1 MRQLRNI
8 LTGIS
13 FTLGLLMPLS
23 GYADSI
29 SNPMRGLET
38 ELDSG
43 SRHDD
48 VPVAGQKE
56 STVDVKEIVFG
67 HIGDSYE
74 WHITTWG
81 KTHITIPLPV
91 ILYSTTTGWHTFL
104 SSHLEE
110 NRGTYEGFSIAPTGS
125 KYEGKL
131 VEYDAAG
138 NEIRPLDISIT
149 KVTLALLLNSLLLLI
164 IILGVAQWYRRHPQD
179 SAAPGGFI
187 GFVEMFIM
195 MVNDDIIKSCVG
207 PKYRKF
213 APYLLT
219 AFFFI
224 FINNMMGL
232 IPFFPG
238 GANVTGNIA
247 ITMVLALCT
256 FIAVNFFGTKA
267 YWKDIF
273 WPDVPWWLK
282 VPIPMMPFIEFF
294 GILTKP
300 FALMIRLFANML
312 AGHMAM
318 LVLTCLI
325 FISASMGPVLNGT
338 LTVASVLFNVFM
350 NALEVLVAFIQAYVF
365 TMLSAVFIGLA
376 QEEHKEPKTEE
387 RKVGETKALA
397 EK

>member
-1 MRQLRNI
+1 MRQLCNI
-8 LTGIS
+8 LTGVLLA
-13 FTLGLLMPLS
+13 FGLLMPAIVH
-23 GYADSI
+23 ADSI
-29 SNPMRGLET
+29 SDNVTSAE
-38 ELDSG
+38 
-43 SRHDD
+43 
-48 VPVAGQKE
+48 QKE
-56 STVDVKEIVFG
+56 NTVDVKEIVFG

-81 KTHITIPLPV
+81 KTAITIPLPV
-91 ILYSTTTGWHTFL
+91 IVYSSTTGWHVFL
-104 SSHLEE
+104 SSRLEE
-110 NRGTYEGFSIAPTGS
+110 NGGSYEGFSIAPSGS
-125 KYEGKL
+125 KYEGKI
-131 VEYDAAG
+131 VEHDAAG
-138 NEIRPLDISIT
+138 NEIRPWDISIT
-149 KVTLALLLNSLLLLI
+149 KVTLSLLINSVLLLV
-164 IILGVAQWYRRHPQD
+164 IILAVAHWYRKHPQD

-187 GFVEMFIM
+187 GFMEMFIM

-224 FINNMMGL
+224 FINNLMGL

-247 ITMVLALCT
+247 ITMVLALFT
-256 FIAVNFFGTKA
+256 FVAVNLFGTKT
-267 YWKDIF
+267 YWKEIF

-338 LTVASVLFNVFM
+338 LTVASVLFNIFM
-350 NALEVLVAFIQAYVF
+350 NALVLLVAFIQAYVF

-376 QEEHKEPKTEE
+376 QEEHK
-387 RKVGETKALA
+387 VS